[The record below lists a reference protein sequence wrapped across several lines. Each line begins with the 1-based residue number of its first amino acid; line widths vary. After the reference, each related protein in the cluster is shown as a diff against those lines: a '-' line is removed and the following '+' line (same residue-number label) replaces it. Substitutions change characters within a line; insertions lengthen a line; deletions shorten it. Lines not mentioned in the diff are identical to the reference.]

1 MEIDS
6 SNSSYVSSSS
16 ITQIPYTPIR
26 MEYDIPV
33 YSSRD
38 ITKYGEPDHY
48 GIWRYIVIDQDPS
61 PLVYYKCLD
70 KKILPYHEYSR
81 NERFRIV
88 SSNST

>member
-6 SNSSYVSSSS
+6 SNSSYVSLSS

-33 YSSRD
+33 YSSCD

-48 GIWRYIVIDQDPS
+48 GIWR
-61 PLVYYKCLD
+61 
-70 KKILPYHEYSR
+70 
-81 NERFRIV
+81 
-88 SSNST
+88 